1 MLVWD
6 PVSETYLPFG
16 HLKTH
21 ASDTAPKK
29 RLSPRPC
36 FVVFDLL
43 YLNGKSLIDRSL
55 IERKKNLRSIFKHV
69 PGRLENVNEFPGNSV
84 KDVQDRLRQVVEA
97 RYAELNTPDYLLSLV
112 GQRRRTHYQTP
123 TLSVHSKWARGSL
136 DQNQAGVYGLLCRSL
151 NGLVSDSSTGRHG

>member
-6 PVSETYLPFG
+6 PVSENYLPFG

-29 RLSPRPC
+29 RLNPRPC

-69 PGRLENVNEFPGNSV
+69 PGRLEHVNEFPGNGV
-84 KDVQDRLRQVVEA
+84 KAVQDRLRQVVEA
-97 RYAELNTPDYLLSLV
+97 RCAQSNIPVCLLSFP
-112 GQRRRTHYQTP
+112 GQRRRAHYQTP
-123 TLSVHSKWARGSL
+123 TLPIYSKWARGSL
-136 DQNQAGVYGLLCRSL
+136 DQNQAGVYGLLCYSL
-151 NGLVSDSSTGRHG
+151 IEFVSDPSIGWHV